1 MNNKFLNIALATT
14 AVAAIIV
21 LVVFFIKLDGLTGS
35 GSGTGKTEDETQNEA
50 SSSGSGNLGTIVG
63 KQGTD
68 ILQPEDKS
76 SVTPDP
82 TADPSPEVTPSPEA
96 GQDQDETTPS
106 PTDDPE
112 TTPTPQD
119 GEGDQHEL
127 YMDISH
133 IDPEK
138 PIVALTFDDG
148 PSVNTAKIVN
158 TLVKYNVHATFFIVG
173 NEIPNN
179 PQNVNLVY
187 DSGSEV
193 ASHTVNHKNL
203 NKLTKEEILKEI
215 NDNQDLLNKALG
227 TNRDFLLR
235 APYGN
240 ANDTVKALAGHPL
253 INWSVD
259 TLDWDSKNAQSVFEE
274 VKKYTKDGAII
285 LMHDRYPST
294 AEAVTLVVPWLL
306 EQGYQVCSV
315 SEMFAARGVPLQNG
329 VEYYTCISAEKY
341 KESKQAA
348 AGST

>member
-14 AVAAIIV
+14 AIVDIIV

-50 SSSGSGNLGTIVG
+50 SSSGLGNLGTIVG

-76 SVTPDP
+76 SVAPDP

-112 TTPTPQD
+112 ATPTPQD

-158 TLVKYNVHATFFIVG
+158 TLVKYNVHGTFFIVG

-315 SEMFAARGVPLQNG
+315 SEMFAAREVPLQNG

>member
-1 MNNKFLNIALATT
+1 MNNKFLNIALAAT
-14 AVAAIIV
+14 AVAAVIV
-21 LVVFFIKLDGLTGS
+21 LVVFFIKLDSLTGA
-35 GSGTGKTEDETQNEA
+35 GSETGTPGEETKNEA
-50 SSSGSGNLGTIVG
+50 SSSGMGNLGTIIG
-63 KQGTD
+63 KQGSS
-68 ILQPEDKS
+68 IVQPEDKS
-76 SVTPDP
+76 SVTPEP
-82 TADPSPEVTPSPEA
+82 TADPSPEVSPSPDA
-96 GQDQDETTPS
+96 GQTPDETTPS
-106 PTDDPE
+106 PTADPS
-112 TTPTPQD
+112 PTPSSPAD
-119 GEGDQHEL
+119 EGGQQEQYTDS
-127 YMDISH
+127 SH

-138 PIVALTFDDG
+138 KIVALTFDDG
-148 PSVNTAKIVN
+148 PSVNTAKIVE
-158 TLVKYNVHATFFIVG
+158 TLVKYNVHATFFVVG

-187 DSGSEV
+187 DTGSEV
-193 ASHTVNHKNL
+193 ASHTINHPNL
-203 NKLTKEEILKEI
+203 NKLSEEEVHHEI
-215 NDNQDLLNKALG
+215 DGNQELLNKALG

-259 TLDWDSKNAQSVFEE
+259 TLDWDTKNADSVFEE

-294 AEAVTLVVPWLL
+294 AEAVKLVVPWLL

-315 SEMFAARGVPLQNG
+315 SEMFAAREVPLKNG
-329 VEYYTCISAEKY
+329 EVYYSCISAEKY

>member
-1 MNNKFLNIALATT
+1 MNNKFLNIALAAT
-14 AVAAIIV
+14 AVAAVIV
-21 LVVFFIKLDGLTGS
+21 LVVFFIKLDSLTGS
-35 GSGTGKTEDETQNEA
+35 GSETGSTEEETKHEA
-50 SSSGSGNLGTIVG
+50 SSGSGNLSTIIG
-63 KQGTD
+63 KQGD
-68 ILQPEDKS
+68 DVLQPEDKS
-76 SVTPDP
+76 SVTPEP
-82 TADPSPEVTPSPEA
+82 TADPSPEVSPSPDA
-96 GQDQDETTPS
+96 GQTPDETTPS
-106 PTDDPE
+106 PTDDPS
-112 TTPTPQD
+112 PTPSSPAD
-119 GEGDQHEL
+119 EGGQQEQYTDS
-127 YMDISH
+127 SH

-138 PIVALTFDDG
+138 KIVALTFDDG
-148 PSVNTAKIVN
+148 PSVNTAKIVE
-158 TLVKYNVHATFFIVG
+158 TLVKYNVHATFFVVG

-187 DSGSEV
+187 DTGSEV
-193 ASHTVNHKNL
+193 ASHTINHPNL
-203 NKLTKEEILKEI
+203 NKLSEEEVHHEI
-215 NDNQDLLNKALG
+215 DGNQELLNKALG

-259 TLDWDSKNAQSVFEE
+259 TLDWDTKNADSVFEE

-294 AEAVTLVVPWLL
+294 AEAVKLVVPWLL

-315 SEMFAARGVPLQNG
+315 SEMFAAREVPLKNG
-329 VEYYTCISAEKY
+329 EVYYSCISAEKY